1 MYLSFTFFLL
11 HPLQLCDA
19 ICIDNTFF
27 CLLII
32 DGMFITDLTN
42 AIFKYDIIIVMQ
54 KNTQIGRSVQNK
66 CCDFFFYHINRT
78 FLLLITVIK
87 FK

>member
-1 MYLSFTFFLL
+1 MLYALII
-11 HPLQLCDA
+11 H
-19 ICIDNTFF
+19 FF

-54 KNTQIGRSVQNK
+54 KTRKLDEVYKTNVVI
-66 CCDFFFYHINRT
+66 FFYHINRT

>member
-1 MYLSFTFFLL
+1 
-11 HPLQLCDA
+11 
-19 ICIDNTFF
+19 
-27 CLLII
+27 
-32 DGMFITDLTN
+32 MFITDLTN

-66 CCDFFFYHINRT
+66 CDFFFYHINRT